1 MIFLFL
7 QIIASKCHL
16 YDQKLSVITKCVILL
31 FLCQQTITCWAAIA
45 WAKNVPLSV
54 EKVQVEPPKAGEV
67 RIKMTSSGICGSDDH
82 VLKGLSPMKF
92 PLIPGHEGAG
102 IVESIGEGV
111 CSVKPGD
118 KVLTLPLPQCRE
130 CSACLHPKG
139 NFCEKQDVLPSSG
152 LMLDG
157 TSRFTCRG
165 EMIYHLFRTST
176 FAEYTVVQEIGVA
189 KIDDAAPMDKI
200 CIISCEVPTGY
211 GAAVHSAKVTPGS
224 TCVVFGLGGIGSA
237 VVMGCKASGASRII
251 GVDINEEKFPQ
262 ARALG
267 VTDCINP
274 RKLKKP
280 VQEVIMEMTGIGV
293 DFAFEAIGLSDTMV
307 AAWESCHL
315 SYGVCV
321 IIGVTPPNTPFSL
334 DGGNVFS
341 GRTLKGTCLGDYK
354 TRDSF
359 PQLVTDYLQNKINID
374 PLITHQLPF
383 NQIHKAFELYR
394 AGKT

>member
-1 MIFLFL
+1 MSEIATIIFQF
-7 QIIASKCHL
+7 L
-16 YDQKLSVITKCVILL
+16 YD
-31 FLCQQTITCWAAIA
+31 FLIFTNYTIA

-111 CSVKPGD
+111 CSLKPGD

-139 NFCEKQDVLPSSG
+139 NFCENVLPSSG

-165 EMIYHLFRTST
+165 EKIYHLFRTST

-341 GRTLKGTCLGDYK
+341 GRTLKGTCLGG
-354 TRDSF
+354 SF

>member
-1 MIFLFL
+1 MARALL
-7 QIIASKCHL
+7 
-16 YDQKLSVITKCVILL
+16 LSS
-31 FLCQQTITCWAAIA
+31 WAI
-45 WAKNVPLSV
+45 
-54 EKVQVEPPKAGEV
+54 E
-67 RIKMTSSGICGSDDH
+67 
-82 VLKGLSPMKF
+82 
-92 PLIPGHEGAG
+92 
-102 IVESIGEGV
+102 
-111 CSVKPGD
+111 GD

-165 EMIYHLFRTST
+165 EKIYHLFRTST

-334 DGGNVFS
+334 DAGNVFS

-394 AGKT
+394 AGKTIRCVLLF

>member
-16 YDQKLSVITKCVILL
+16 YDQKLNVITKCVILL
-31 FLCQQTITCWAAIA
+31 FLCQQTIICWAAIA
-45 WAKNVPLSV
+45 WTKNSPLSI

-67 RIKMTSSGICGSDDH
+67 RIKMTSSGICGTDDH
-82 VLKGLSPMKF
+82 ALKGLFPLNF

-111 CSVKPGD
+111 NSVKPGD
-118 KVLTLPLPQCRE
+118 KVLTLPVPQCRE
-130 CSACLHPKG
+130 CSACMHPKG
-139 NFCEKQDVLPSSG
+139 NFCEKQDVVPSSG

-165 EMIYHLFRTST
+165 EKIYHFFRTST
-176 FAEYTVVQEIGVA
+176 FVEYTVVPEIEVA

-237 VVMGCKASGASRII
+237 IVMGCKASGASRII
-251 GVDINEEKFPQ
+251 GIDINEEKFPR

-274 RKLKKP
+274 QKLKKP
-280 VQEVIMEMTGIGV
+280 VQEVVMEMTGIGA

-321 IIGVTPPNTPFSL
+321 ITGVAPPNTPFSL
-334 DGGNVFS
+334 DGGNAFT

-383 NQIHKAFELYR
+383 NQLHKAFELYR
-394 AGKT
+394 AGKA